1 MRGFLLAYKSL
12 CFFLPAIL
20 IVHPISLGYLE
31 LMENERFCALFTMFD
46 VLSSQ
51 SFHLVKES
59 RFVLQMTISSSW
71 LNWVKQ
77 HLFRWVWYCSFSQF
91 RLVDTSLIFQP
102 SLLLWAFHTC
112 LSRKWESA
120 LIATSSKSFQN
131 AIIQMFTSHMPVGC
145 EWSNCLSLLTSHHNY
160 ERERL

>member
-102 SLLLWAFHTC
+102 SLLQGLSYMFVQEVRIGSHCHQLQVVSECYNTDVYKPYACRLW
-112 LSRKWESA
+112 
-120 LIATSSKSFQN
+120 
-131 AIIQMFTSHMPVGC
+131 MV
-145 EWSNCLSLLTSHHNY
+145 
-160 ERERL
+160 